1 MADQTI
7 SRGNLGEAV
16 YRVLWE
22 RILDRRL
29 EPGEKLSD
37 LQLSRELGVSRTP
50 VREALHRL
58 VQEGVVHTAPNRGF
72 YVALFEP
79 RDVAEIYEVRA
90 TLEGMALG
98 LAAPRLA
105 VDELEEALAGL
116 ASVERE
122 LALATD
128 DDAKETADRRFL
140 NVDQGF
146 HRLIVERAE
155 NRRLMVII
163 ESLWGQISV
172 FQRTGARK
180 GWWDIAIADHRA
192 IIDAL
197 LSQKHD
203 DAVNALTHHILKVK
217 CLVLSDLVSS

>member
-122 LALATD
+122 LALAT
-128 DDAKETADRRFL
+128 